1 MKKTKRIAVVALNIA
16 LAFALSF
23 LESLI
28 PFNFGVPGV
37 KIGLANIVVCS
48 AVYTLDRRDAFFIS
62 MVRILLS
69 GLLFS
74 GAFSLLYSFA
84 GGIVSFLVMILLT
97 KSDRFSPIGV
107 CVAGAVSHNLAQII
121 VASLVMKTN
130 IIVFYFPVLLFT
142 GAAAGVGVGLLCAVI
157 IRRVEKIY
165 GRI

>member
-1 MKKTKRIAVVALNIA
+1 M
-16 LAFALSF
+16 SF

-37 KIGLANIVVCS
+37 KIGLANIVVCT

-165 GRI
+165 GRK